1 MAKFLFKVGRW
12 SYRKKWWVIA
22 CWTMILA
29 AVLGSAGVFQ
39 KGFSND
45 FNIPGTPSYNAAMMI
60 EDLWPGQPNPVAAA
74 SVNIVFQAPEGHT
87 LDEPQNMEAM
97 DKTINYIKQN
107 LTPLAGME
115 MFANPITFDP
125 LLKQGVIDGMVSAG
139 LPEETATEDANN
151 VGRVSADKTIAYTGF
166 NIDVPTTGDVTD
178 EHRKVINE
186 AIRLGQEGGLRV
198 EANGSGFADPI
209 TIKTT
214 SEAIG
219 VIVALMVLIITF
231 GSVVAAGVPILTA
244 LPGVGLGMGAI
255 LLTTRFVSLN
265 NTTPVLAMMI
275 GLAVGID
282 YALFILAR
290 FRAEKRRMPWDE
302 AAGMAVGTAG
312 SSIVFAGTTVFV
324 ALIALTL
331 VRIPFLSWM
340 GISAAFTVLVAV
352 LVALTLLP
360 AIMGVFGGKVFG
372 WQPAFLRRRQ
382 EKLQQPE
389 ARTLGRRWVETV
401 HRVPG
406 LFLVGVVIAL
416 GLMSTPVLHL
426 NLALPVDAVANKET
440 TQRQASDL
448 MQSAFGPGIDAP
460 FLVVV
465 DGHNVNTNAEA
476 LQPFK
481 VDGEVPREA
490 AYMYIV
496 QQLKTHPDVK
506 HVQIAGLN
514 EDGTG
519 AQLLLTPRTGPTD
532 HATTRLLESLRSQQ
546 QAIEDATGVRMGVT
560 GLTPIMQDITTQ
572 LEKAMPIYLLVV
584 VGLAIVLLL
593 IVFRSIAVPIVAGLG
608 FLLSVGS
615 AFGVT
620 ILVWQDGLWGLVGTP
635 GPLVSFM
642 PIFLIGICFGLA
654 MDYQVFLVTRMREH
668 FVKHGSDE
676 HGPFTPTEA
685 SVVEGFTLGA
695 RVVTAAALIMIA
707 VFIASIDQPLPFVK
721 VFGFA
726 LAFGVLFDAFFVRMT
741 LVPAAMFLL
750 GRATWYMPKWLDR
763 ILPTIDIEGEQLE
776 KEYELDRKSVV

>member
-22 CWTMILA
+22 AWTMILA
-29 AVLGSAGVFQ
+29 AVLGSAGVLQ
-39 KGFSND
+39 KGFSNE

-60 EDLWPGQPNPVAAA
+60 EELWPGQPNPVAAS
-74 SVNIVFQAPEGHT
+74 SVNIVFQAPEGET

-97 DKTINYIKQN
+97 DKAIDYIKDN
-107 LTPLAGME
+107 LTPISGTE
-115 MFANPITFDP
+115 MFINPIELDP
-125 LLKQGVIDGMVSAG
+125 QLKQGVIDGMVSAG
-139 LPEETATEDANN
+139 LPEETAKEDAANL
-151 VGRVSADKTIAYTGF
+151 GRVSEDKTIAYTSF
-166 NIDVPTTGDVTD
+166 NIDVPSTGDVTN
-178 EHRKVINE
+178 EHRDVINE
-186 AIRLGQEGGLRV
+186 AIQLGEDAGIRV
-198 EANGSGFADPI
+198 EANGPGFADPI
-209 TIKTT
+209 KIKTT

-219 VIVALMVLIITF
+219 VVVALLVLIVTF
-231 GSVVAAGVPILTA
+231 GSVIAAGLPILTA

-255 LLTTRFVSLN
+255 LLTTHFVSLN

-324 ALIALTL
+324 ALVALTL
-331 VRIPFLSWM
+331 VGIPFLSWM
-340 GISAAFTVLVAV
+340 GITAAFTVLIAV

-360 AIMGVFGGKVFG
+360 AIMGVFGHKVFG
-372 WQPAFLRRRQ
+372 WQPGFLRRRQ
-382 EKLQQPE
+382 EHLQDPE
-389 ARTLGRRWVETV
+389 TRTLGRRWVETV
-401 HRVPG
+401 HRMPG
-406 LFLVGVVIAL
+406 LILAGVVVIL
-416 GLMSTPVLHL
+416 GLLTTPVL
-426 NLALPVDAVANKET
+426 NLQMALPVDAVANKDT

-448 MQSAFGPGIDAP
+448 MQEAFGPGIDAP

-465 DGHNVNTNAEA
+465 DANDVDTSAPA
-476 LQPFK
+476 LQPFN

-490 AYMYIV
+490 VYMYIV
-496 QQLKTHPDVK
+496 QQLKTHPEVK
-506 HVQIAGLN
+506 HVQIAGMN

-519 AQLLLTPRTGPTD
+519 AQLLLTPRTGPAD
-532 HATTRLLESLRSQQ
+532 DATTRLLESVRCQQ
-546 QAIEDATGVRMGVT
+546 QAIEDTTGVRMGVT

-593 IVFRSIAVPIVAGLG
+593 IVFRSIAVPVVAGLG
-608 FLLSVGS
+608 FLLSVGA

-620 ILVWQDGLWGLVGTP
+620 ILVWQEGLWGLVGTP
-635 GPLVSFM
+635 GPLISFM

-668 FVKHGSDE
+668 YVKHRHDN
-676 HGPFTPTEA
+676 HGAYTPTEA

-707 VFIASIDQPLPFVK
+707 VFIAAIDQPLPFVQ

-726 LAFGVLFDAFFVRMT
+726 LAFGVLFDAFFVRMAF
-741 LVPAAMFLL
+741 VPAAMFLL
-750 GRATWYMPKWLDR
+750 GRATWYMPTWLDK
-763 ILPTIDIEGEQLE
+763 ILPTIDIEGEELE
-776 KEYELDRKSVV
+776 REYELSH

>member
-74 SVNIVFQAPEGHT
+74 SVNIVFQAPEGET
-87 LDEPQNMEAM
+87 LDEPQNMAAM
-97 DKTINYIKQN
+97 DATINYIKEN
-107 LTPLAGME
+107 LTPISGTE

-178 EHRKVINE
+178 EHRMVINE

-406 LFLVGVVIAL
+406 LFLVGVVITL

-496 QQLKTHPDVK
+496 QQLKNHPDVK
-506 HVQIAGLN
+506 HVQIAGMN

-546 QAIEDATGVRMGVT
+546 QAIEEATGVTMGVT

-584 VGLAIVLLL
+584 VGLAIVLLF

-776 KEYELDRKSVV
+776 KEYELSH

>member
-22 CWTMILA
+22 AWTMILA

-496 QQLKTHPDVK
+496 QQLKNHPDVK
-506 HVQIAGLN
+506 HVQIAGMN

-776 KEYELDRKSVV
+776 KEYELSH

>member
-1 MAKFLFKVGRW
+1 MARFLFKVGRW

-22 CWTMILA
+22 AWTMILA
-29 AVLGSAGVFQ
+29 AVLGSAGVLQ

-60 EDLWPGQPNPVAAA
+60 EDLWPGQPNPVAAS
-74 SVNIVFQAPEGHT
+74 SVNIVFQAPEGET
-87 LDEPQNMEAM
+87 LDEPQNMAAM
-97 DKTINYIKQN
+97 DTTINYIKEN
-107 LTPLAGME
+107 LTPISGTE

-151 VGRVSADKTIAYTGF
+151 LGRVSADKTIAYTGF
-166 NIDVPTTGDVTD
+166 NIDVPTSGDVTD

-389 ARTLGRRWVETV
+389 ARTVGRRWVETV

-506 HVQIAGLN
+506 HVQIAGMN

-546 QAIEDATGVRMGVT
+546 QAIEHATGVTMGVT

-676 HGPFTPTEA
+676 HGAFTPTEA

-776 KEYELDRKSVV
+776 KEYELSH

>member
-178 EHRKVINE
+178 EHRMVINE

-372 WQPAFLRRRQ
+372 WQPGFLRRHQ

-496 QQLKTHPDVK
+496 QQLKNHPDVK
-506 HVQIAGLN
+506 HVQIAGMN

-532 HATTRLLESLRSQQ
+532 HATTRLLKSLRSQQ
-546 QAIEDATGVRMGVT
+546 QAIEEATGVTMGVT

-776 KEYELDRKSVV
+776 KEYELSH

>member
-74 SVNIVFQAPEGHT
+74 SVNIVFQAPEGET
-87 LDEPQNMEAM
+87 LDEPQNMAAM
-97 DKTINYIKQN
+97 DATINYIKEN
-107 LTPLAGME
+107 LTPISGTE

-178 EHRKVINE
+178 EHRMVINE

-406 LFLVGVVIAL
+406 LFLVGVVITL

-496 QQLKTHPDVK
+496 QQLKNHPDVK
-506 HVQIAGLN
+506 HVQIAGMN

-546 QAIEDATGVRMGVT
+546 QAIEEATGVTMGVT

-584 VGLAIVLLL
+584 VGLAIVLLF

-676 HGPFTPTEA
+676 HGAFTPTEA

-750 GRATWYMPKWLDR
+750 GWATWYMPKWLDR

-776 KEYELDRKSVV
+776 KEYELSH

>member
-151 VGRVSADKTIAYTGF
+151 LGRVSADKTIAYTGF

-178 EHRKVINE
+178 EHRMVINE

-406 LFLVGVVIAL
+406 LFLVGVVITL

-496 QQLKTHPDVK
+496 QQLKNHPDVK
-506 HVQIAGLN
+506 HVQIAGMN

-546 QAIEDATGVRMGVT
+546 QAIEEATGVTMGVT

-584 VGLAIVLLL
+584 VGLAIVLLF

-676 HGPFTPTEA
+676 HGAFTPTEA

-776 KEYELDRKSVV
+776 KEYELSH

>member
-74 SVNIVFQAPEGHT
+74 SVNIVFQAPEGET

-178 EHRKVINE
+178 EHRMVINE

-372 WQPAFLRRRQ
+372 WQPGFLRRRQ

-496 QQLKTHPDVK
+496 QQLKNHPDVK
-506 HVQIAGLN
+506 HVQIAGMN

-546 QAIEDATGVRMGVT
+546 QAIEEATGVTMGVT

-584 VGLAIVLLL
+584 VGLAIVLLF

-676 HGPFTPTEA
+676 HGTFTPTEA

-776 KEYELDRKSVV
+776 KEYELSH

>member
-1 MAKFLFKVGRW
+1 LAKFLFKVGRW

-22 CWTMILA
+22 AWTMILA

-406 LFLVGVVIAL
+406 LFLVGVVITL

-496 QQLKTHPDVK
+496 QQLKNHPDVK
-506 HVQIAGLN
+506 HVQIAGMN

-546 QAIEDATGVRMGVT
+546 QAIEEATGVTMGVT

-584 VGLAIVLLL
+584 VGLAIVLLF

-676 HGPFTPTEA
+676 HGAFTPTEA

-776 KEYELDRKSVV
+776 KEYELSH

>member
-496 QQLKTHPDVK
+496 QQLKNHPDVK
-506 HVQIAGLN
+506 HVQIAGMN

-546 QAIEDATGVRMGVT
+546 QAIEEATGVTMGVT

-584 VGLAIVLLL
+584 VGLAIVLLF

-676 HGPFTPTEA
+676 HGAFTPTEA

-776 KEYELDRKSVV
+776 KEYELSH

>member
-1 MAKFLFKVGRW
+1 MARFLFKVGRW

-22 CWTMILA
+22 AWTMILA
-29 AVLGSAGVFQ
+29 AVLGSAGVLQ

-60 EDLWPGQPNPVAAA
+60 EDLWPGQPNPVAAS
-74 SVNIVFQAPEGHT
+74 SVNIVFQAPEGET
-87 LDEPQNMEAM
+87 LDEPQNMAAM
-97 DKTINYIKQN
+97 DTTINYIKEN
-107 LTPLAGME
+107 LTPISGTE

-151 VGRVSADKTIAYTGF
+151 LGRVSADKTIAYTGF
-166 NIDVPTTGDVTD
+166 NIDVPTSGDVTD

-389 ARTLGRRWVETV
+389 ARTVGRRWVETV

-496 QQLKTHPDVK
+496 QQLKNHPDVK
-506 HVQIAGLN
+506 HVQIAGMN

-546 QAIEDATGVRMGVT
+546 QAIEHATGVTMGVT

-676 HGPFTPTEA
+676 HGAFTPTEA

-776 KEYELDRKSVV
+776 KEYELSH

>member
-97 DKTINYIKQN
+97 GKTVNYIKQN

-448 MQSAFGPGIDAP
+448 MESAVGPGIDAP

-496 QQLKTHPDVK
+496 QQLKNHPDVK
-506 HVQIAGLN
+506 HVQIAGMN

-560 GLTPIMQDITTQ
+560 GLTPIMQDITSQ

-676 HGPFTPTEA
+676 HGAFTPTEA

-776 KEYELDRKSVV
+776 KEYELSH

>member
-22 CWTMILA
+22 AWTMILA

-74 SVNIVFQAPEGHT
+74 SVNIVFQAPEGET
-87 LDEPQNMEAM
+87 LDEPQNMAAM
-97 DKTINYIKQN
+97 DATINYIKEN
-107 LTPLAGME
+107 LTPISGTE

-178 EHRKVINE
+178 EHRMVINE

-406 LFLVGVVIAL
+406 LFLVGVVITL

-496 QQLKTHPDVK
+496 QQLKNHPDVK
-506 HVQIAGLN
+506 HVQIAGMN

-546 QAIEDATGVRMGVT
+546 QAIEEATGVRMGVT

-776 KEYELDRKSVV
+776 KEYELSH

>member
-22 CWTMILA
+22 AWTMILA

-465 DGHNVNTNAEA
+465 DGQNVNTNAEA

-496 QQLKTHPDVK
+496 QQLKNHPDVK

-560 GLTPIMQDITTQ
+560 GLTPIMQDITSQ

-763 ILPTIDIEGEQLE
+763 VLPTIDIEGEQLE
-776 KEYELDRKSVV
+776 KEYELSH

>member
-1 MAKFLFKVGRW
+1 MARFLFKVGRW

-22 CWTMILA
+22 AWTMILA
-29 AVLGSAGVFQ
+29 AVLGSAGVLQ

-60 EDLWPGQPNPVAAA
+60 EDLWPGQPNPVAAS
-74 SVNIVFQAPEGHT
+74 SVNIVFQAPEGET
-87 LDEPQNMEAM
+87 LDEPQNMAAM
-97 DKTINYIKQN
+97 DTTINYIKEN
-107 LTPLAGME
+107 LTPISGTE

-151 VGRVSADKTIAYTGF
+151 LGRVSADKTIAYTGF
-166 NIDVPTTGDVTD
+166 NIDVPTSGDVTD

-265 NTTPVLAMMI
+265 STTPVLAMMI

-389 ARTLGRRWVETV
+389 ARTVGRRWVETV

-506 HVQIAGLN
+506 HVQIAGMN

-546 QAIEDATGVRMGVT
+546 QAIEHATGVTMGVT

-676 HGPFTPTEA
+676 HGAFTPTEA

-776 KEYELDRKSVV
+776 KEYELSH

>member
-178 EHRKVINE
+178 EHRMVINE

-546 QAIEDATGVRMGVT
+546 QAIEEATGVTMGVT

-584 VGLAIVLLL
+584 VGLAIVLLF

-676 HGPFTPTEA
+676 HGAFTPTEA

-776 KEYELDRKSVV
+776 KEYELSH

>member
-178 EHRKVINE
+178 EHRMVINE

-496 QQLKTHPDVK
+496 QQLKNHPDVK
-506 HVQIAGLN
+506 HVQIAGMN

-776 KEYELDRKSVV
+776 KEYELSH

>member
-776 KEYELDRKSVV
+776 KEYELSH

>member
-74 SVNIVFQAPEGHT
+74 SVNIVFQAPEGET
-87 LDEPQNMEAM
+87 LDEPQNMAAM
-97 DKTINYIKQN
+97 DATINYIKEN
-107 LTPLAGME
+107 LTPISGTE

-178 EHRKVINE
+178 EHRMVINE

-406 LFLVGVVIAL
+406 LFLVGVVITL

-496 QQLKTHPDVK
+496 QQLKNHPDVK
-506 HVQIAGLN
+506 HVQIAGMN

-546 QAIEDATGVRMGVT
+546 QAIEEATGVRMGVT

-776 KEYELDRKSVV
+776 KEYELSH

>member
-74 SVNIVFQAPEGHT
+74 SVNIVFQAPEGET
-87 LDEPQNMEAM
+87 LDEPQNMAAM
-97 DKTINYIKQN
+97 DATINYIKEN
-107 LTPLAGME
+107 LTPISGTE

-178 EHRKVINE
+178 EHRMVINE

-312 SSIVFAGTTVFV
+312 SSIVYAGTTVFV

-406 LFLVGVVIAL
+406 LFLVGVVITL

-496 QQLKTHPDVK
+496 QQLKNHPDVK
-506 HVQIAGLN
+506 HVQIAGMN

-546 QAIEDATGVRMGVT
+546 QAIEEATGVRMGVT

-776 KEYELDRKSVV
+776 KEYELSH

>member
-74 SVNIVFQAPEGHT
+74 SVNIVFQAPEGET
-87 LDEPQNMEAM
+87 LDEPQNMAAM
-97 DKTINYIKQN
+97 DATINYIKEN
-107 LTPLAGME
+107 LTPISGTE

-178 EHRKVINE
+178 EHRMVINE

-406 LFLVGVVIAL
+406 LFLVGVVITL

-496 QQLKTHPDVK
+496 QQLKNHPDVK
-506 HVQIAGLN
+506 HVQIAGMN

-546 QAIEDATGVRMGVT
+546 QAIEEATGVTMGVT

-584 VGLAIVLLL
+584 VGLAIVLLF

-676 HGPFTPTEA
+676 HGAFTPTEA

-776 KEYELDRKSVV
+776 KEYELSH

>member
-1 MAKFLFKVGRW
+1 MARFLFKVGRW

-22 CWTMILA
+22 AWTMILA
-29 AVLGSAGVFQ
+29 AVLGSAGVLQ

-60 EDLWPGQPNPVAAA
+60 EDLWPGQPNPVAAS
-74 SVNIVFQAPEGHT
+74 SVNIVFQAPEGET
-87 LDEPQNMEAM
+87 LDEPQNMAAM
-97 DKTINYIKQN
+97 DTTINYIKEN
-107 LTPLAGME
+107 LTPISGTE

-151 VGRVSADKTIAYTGF
+151 LGRVSADKTIAYTGF
-166 NIDVPTTGDVTD
+166 NIDVPTSGDVTD

-389 ARTLGRRWVETV
+389 ARTVGRRWVETV

-506 HVQIAGLN
+506 HVQIAGMN

-546 QAIEDATGVRMGVT
+546 QAIEHATGVTKGVT

-676 HGPFTPTEA
+676 HGAFTPTEA

-776 KEYELDRKSVV
+776 KEYELSH

>member
-178 EHRKVINE
+178 EHRMVINE

-406 LFLVGVVIAL
+406 LFLVGVVITL

-496 QQLKTHPDVK
+496 QQLKNHPDVK
-506 HVQIAGLN
+506 HVQIAGMN

-546 QAIEDATGVRMGVT
+546 QAIEEATGVTMGVT

-584 VGLAIVLLL
+584 VGLAIVLLF

-676 HGPFTPTEA
+676 HGAFTPTEA

-776 KEYELDRKSVV
+776 KEYELSH

>member
-312 SSIVFAGTTVFV
+312 SSIVFAGATVFV

-776 KEYELDRKSVV
+776 KEYELSH

>member
-87 LDEPQNMEAM
+87 LDEPQNMAAM
-97 DKTINYIKQN
+97 DTTINYIKEN
-107 LTPLAGME
+107 LTPISGTE

-448 MQSAFGPGIDAP
+448 MESAFGPGIDAP

-546 QAIEDATGVRMGVT
+546 QAIEEATGVTMGVT

-584 VGLAIVLLL
+584 VGLAIVLLF

-676 HGPFTPTEA
+676 HGAFTPTEA

-776 KEYELDRKSVV
+776 KEYELSH

>member
-546 QAIEDATGVRMGVT
+546 QAIEEATGVTMGVT

-584 VGLAIVLLL
+584 VGLAIVLLF

-750 GRATWYMPKWLDR
+750 GRATWYMPRWLDR

-776 KEYELDRKSVV
+776 KEYELSH

>member
-74 SVNIVFQAPEGHT
+74 SVNIVFQAPEGET
-87 LDEPQNMEAM
+87 LDEPQNMAAM
-97 DKTINYIKQN
+97 DATINYIKEN
-107 LTPLAGME
+107 LTPISGTE

-178 EHRKVINE
+178 EHRMVINE

-546 QAIEDATGVRMGVT
+546 QAIEEATGVTMGVT

-584 VGLAIVLLL
+584 VGLAIVLLF

-676 HGPFTPTEA
+676 HGAFTPTEA

-776 KEYELDRKSVV
+776 KEYELSH

>member
-178 EHRKVINE
+178 EHRMVINE

-372 WQPAFLRRRQ
+372 WQPGFLRRHQ

-496 QQLKTHPDVK
+496 QQLKNHPDVK
-506 HVQIAGLN
+506 HVQIAGMN

-546 QAIEDATGVRMGVT
+546 QAIEEATGVTMGVT

-776 KEYELDRKSVV
+776 KEYELSH

>member
-1 MAKFLFKVGRW
+1 MARFLFKVGRW

-22 CWTMILA
+22 AWTMILA
-29 AVLGSAGVFQ
+29 AVLGSAGVLQ

-60 EDLWPGQPNPVAAA
+60 EDLWPGQPNPVAAS
-74 SVNIVFQAPEGHT
+74 SVNIVFQAPEGET
-87 LDEPQNMEAM
+87 LDEPQNMAAM
-97 DKTINYIKQN
+97 DTTINYIKEN
-107 LTPLAGME
+107 LTPISGTE

-151 VGRVSADKTIAYTGF
+151 LGRVSADKTIAYTGF

-178 EHRKVINE
+178 EHRMVINE

-389 ARTLGRRWVETV
+389 ARTVGRRWVETV

-506 HVQIAGLN
+506 HVQIAGMN

-546 QAIEDATGVRMGVT
+546 QAIEHATGVTMGVT

-676 HGPFTPTEA
+676 HGAFTPTEA

-776 KEYELDRKSVV
+776 KEYELSH